1 MVVTVSGRDG
11 ADDKAGGGG
20 EAGQGAAAGRH
31 GGGRQQP
38 AGGGPVSRTV
48 WSALYYA
55 QYWTACGGRILRY
68 EPEDSLHGQLS
79 KEVDLKLA
87 AQQLNLAQLV

>member
-1 MVVTVSGRDG
+1 M
-11 ADDKAGGGG
+11 
-20 EAGQGAAAGRH
+20 
-31 GGGRQQP
+31 P
-38 AGGGPVSRTV
+38 V
-48 WSALYYA
+48 WSALYCA

-87 AQQLNLAQLV
+87 AQQLNLAQIV

>member
-1 MVVTVSGRDG
+1 MDPGLARVASYGCQSVSI
-11 ADDKAGGGG
+11 AGP
-20 EAGQGAAAGRH
+20 E
-31 GGGRQQP
+31 QP